1 VKKFYIIG
9 FFILLCFD
17 TLTQTS
23 FKLAA
28 VATAPAVFELAWIG
42 RLLAEKWVYVAVF
55 SYIGAFISYMTLLKH
70 APIGP
75 AFAATHLEI
84 VTVTLVSVLFLGE
97 KLTALQVA
105 GSVLIMAGI
114 FLLGTEP
121 EADTKPIPSPEPEPV
136 ARVEAKDVA

>member
-1 VKKFYIIG
+1 VKKFYIVG

-28 VATAPAVFELAWIG
+28 VHTAPAMLELAWIG
-42 RLLAEKWVYVAVF
+42 RLLVEKWVYVAVL
-55 SYIGAFISYMTLLKH
+55 SYIGAFISYMTLLRH

-84 VTVTLVSVLFLGE
+84 VTVTIISVLFLGE
-97 KLTALQVA
+97 KLSLLQVA
-105 GSVLIMAGI
+105 GSILIMAGI
-114 FLLGTEP
+114 FVLGTEREP
-121 EADTKPIPSPEPEPV
+121 EADPKPEPA